1 MATVVNDTF
10 TEGSD
15 VAITSHTG
23 ETGAT
28 WAKHPVDGGGANV
41 PVVDGGADELRA
53 GPDVAASYYYSS
65 GTPANADWQATI
77 TYRNRASA
85 GTDQA
90 TVVWL
95 RMTTSNPINGY
106 GLFYFNAATPY
117 FRLYKFYGAGPSAAT
132 LGSDYTYTLPAAD
145 TDVNF
150 YVVGNEIRVYKADGT
165 LMISATDSAVTG
177 AGRLGFRF
185 SDEALTGATG
195 GVNISRVQGFD
206 SATLPTVAS
215 PQFRRRPLGLY
226 PR

>member
-10 TEGSD
+10 TEASD
-15 VAITSHTG
+15 VVVTSHTG

-28 WAKHPVDGGGANV
+28 WTKHPVDSTFN
-41 PVVDGGADELRA
+41 PPYVDGADELR
-53 GPDVAASYYYSS
+53 GGNDTGASYYYAS
-65 GTPANADWQATI
+65 GSPANADWKATI
-77 TYRNRASA
+77 SYKNRASV
-85 GTDQA
+85 GTDQN

-106 GLFYFNAATPY
+106 GLFYVNAATPY
-117 FRLYKFYGAGPSAAT
+117 FRLYKFYGAGPSAAQ
-132 LGSDYTYTLPAAD
+132 LGSDYVMTLA
-145 TDVNF
+145 TDQDIDF
-150 YVVGNEIRVYKADGT
+150 YVVGSEIRVYKSDGT
-165 LMISATDSAVTG
+165 LMISATDSAVPS

-226 PR
+226 TR